1 MPYDGE
7 TPAMEPMETN
17 LIPNFTYE
25 DETNLLCLAA
35 LGLAHVKELAETN
48 PHYWND
54 RKEAFKAVLDKLQ
67 VEIRN
72 SYTLN

>member
-17 LIPNFTYE
+17 LIPNFTHE

-35 LGLAHVKELAETN
+35 LGLSYAEELSMESPYWVQRVKDFE
-48 PHYWND
+48 
-54 RKEAFKAVLDKLQ
+54 AVLNKLK

-72 SYTLN
+72 SYTLK